1 MWALVKEGVIEKI
14 YYSPKSMVLDN
25 VRYPSNMFTLYT
37 KEEKK
42 RINIYDIKRKEQP
55 NQSFYNIGSSSY
67 TWNASEE
74 MVDEDFTVTEKDL
87 AKLKTDTKKGIYNNA
102 YEKIE
107 SFSWLVQRY
116 VYDHTQA
123 IPNNVVQYAASV
135 RTFCNT
141 LCTAIDNCNTLD
153 DFKNVYADTYND
165 DGQYNRWPSETN
177 LTNYMRHRR
186 KIYYLL
192 YV

>member
-55 NQSFYNIGSSSY
+55 DHNFYNVGSSSF

-87 AKLKTDTKKGIYNNA
+87 SKLKTDTKQGIDNNA
-102 YEKIE
+102 YTKIE
-107 SFSWLVQRY
+107 PFSWLVQRY

-123 IPNNVVQYAASV
+123 IPKDVVQYAASV
-135 RTFCNT
+135 RTFCDT
-141 LCTAIDNCNTLD
+141 ICTAIDNCNTLNE
-153 DFKNVYADTYND
+153 FKTVYSEIFTDGEKYNI
-165 DGQYNRWPSETN
+165 WPDNTDIEQ
-177 LTNYMRHRR
+177 YMR
-186 KIYYLL
+186 IQ
-192 YV
+192 

>member
-1 MWALVKEGVIEKI
+1 MWALVKESIIEKI
-14 YYSPKSMVLDN
+14 YYSPKSIVLDN

-42 RINIYDIKRKEQP
+42 RINIYDIKRKTKP
-55 NQSFYNIGSSSY
+55 DPSFYNISSSSF

-87 AKLKTDTKKGIYNNA
+87 SELKRNTKEGTDLRA
-102 YEKIE
+102 YAEIE
-107 SFSWLVQRY
+107 YFSWLPQRY

-123 IPNNVVQYAASV
+123 IPKDIVQYATSV

-141 LCTAIDNCNTLD
+141 ICTAIDNCNTLD
-153 DFKNVYADTYND
+153 EFKTVHSEIYKDGEKYNI
-165 DGQYNRWPSETN
+165 WPDNT
-177 LTNYMRHRR
+177 TVKQYMRSS
-186 KIYYLL
+186 
-192 YV
+192 

>member
-14 YYSPKSMVLDN
+14 YYSPKSILLDN
-25 VRYPSNMFTLYT
+25 VRYPSNMFTMYT
-37 KEEKK
+37 KDEKK

-55 NQSFYNIGSSSY
+55 AHSFYNISSSSY

-87 AKLKTDTKKGIYNNA
+87 SKLKTNTKQGIDNNA

-107 SFSWLVQRY
+107 PFSWLVQRY

-123 IPNNVVQYAASV
+123 IPKDVVQYAASV

-141 LCTAIDNCNTLD
+141 ICTAIDNCNTLD
-153 DFKNVYADTYND
+153 EFKTVYSEIFKEGGKYHTWPDYTHIE
-165 DGQYNRWPSETN
+165 QYKR
-177 LTNYMRHRR
+177 Y
-186 KIYYLL
+186 
-192 YV
+192 

>member
-1 MWALVKEGVIEKI
+1 MWALVKEGIIETI

-55 NQSFYNIGSSSY
+55 DHNFYNVGSSSF

-87 AKLKTDTKKGIYNNA
+87 SELKTDTKEGIDNSA
-102 YEKIE
+102 YIKIE
-107 SFSWLVQRY
+107 PFSWLVQRY
-116 VYDHTQA
+116 VYDNAKA
-123 IPNNVVQYAASV
+123 IPNDVVQYTASV

-141 LCTAIDNCNTLD
+141 ICTAIDNCNTLD
-153 DFKNVYADTYND
+153 EFKNVYSEIFKDGEKYNI
-165 DGQYNRWPSETN
+165 WPDNTDIEQ
-177 LTNYMRHRR
+177 YMRR
-186 KIYYLL
+186 L
-192 YV
+192 

>member
-14 YYSPKSMVLDN
+14 YYSPKSMILDN

-55 NQSFYNIGSSSY
+55 DHNFYNVGSSSF

-87 AKLKTDTKKGIYNNA
+87 SKLKTETKQAICAEA
-102 YEKIE
+102 YTKIE
-107 SFSWLVQRY
+107 PFSWLTQRY
-116 VYDHTQA
+116 VYDNTQA
-123 IPNNVVQYAASV
+123 IPNDVVQYTASV

-141 LCTAIDNCNTLD
+141 ICTAIDNCNTLD
-153 DFKNVYADTYND
+153 EFKTVHSEIFKDGEKYNIWPD
-165 DGQYNRWPSETN
+165 NTDIEQYVREP
-177 LTNYMRHRR
+177 
-186 KIYYLL
+186 
-192 YV
+192 

>member
-14 YYSPKSMVLDN
+14 YYGSKSIILDN

-55 NQSFYNIGSSSY
+55 DHNFYNVGSSSF

-87 AKLKTDTKKGIYNNA
+87 SKLKTDTKQGIDNNA
-102 YEKIE
+102 YTKIE
-107 SFSWLVQRY
+107 PFSWLVQRY

-123 IPNNVVQYAASV
+123 IPKDVVQYAASV
-135 RTFCNT
+135 RTFCDT
-141 LCTAIDNCNTLD
+141 ICTAIDNCNTLNE
-153 DFKNVYADTYND
+153 FKTVYSEIFKDGKKYNI
-165 DGQYNRWPSETN
+165 WPNNTDIEQ
-177 LTNYMRHRR
+177 YMRN
-186 KIYYLL
+186 
-192 YV
+192 

>member
-14 YYSPKSMVLDN
+14 YHGPKSMILDN
-25 VRYPSNMFTLYT
+25 VRYPSNMFTMYT
-37 KEEKK
+37 KDEKK
-42 RINIYDIKRKEQP
+42 RINIYDIKRKEHP
-55 NQSFYNIGSSSY
+55 DHNFYNISSSSY

-87 AKLKTDTKKGIYNNA
+87 AKLKTDTKEGINNNA

-123 IPNNVVQYAASV
+123 IPKDVVQYAASV
-135 RTFCNT
+135 RSFCNT
-141 LCTAIDNCNTLD
+141 ICTTIDNCNTLD
-153 DFKNVYADTYND
+153 EFKTVHSEIFKDGEKYNI
-165 DGQYNRWPSETN
+165 WPNNTDIER
-177 LTNYMRHRR
+177 YMRNQ
-186 KIYYLL
+186 
-192 YV
+192 

>member
-42 RINIYDIKRKEQP
+42 RINIYDVKRKEQP
-55 NQSFYNIGSSSY
+55 DHAFYNIGSSSY
-67 TWNASEE
+67 IWNASEE
-74 MVDEDFTVTEKDL
+74 IVDEDFTITEKDL
-87 AKLKTDTKKGIYNNA
+87 AELKTDTKEGIYQSA
-102 YEKIE
+102 YTLIE

-116 VYDHTQA
+116 VYDNTQA
-123 IPNNVVQYAASV
+123 IPNDVVQYTTSV

-141 LCTAIDNCNTLD
+141 ICTAIDNCNTLNE
-153 DFKNVYADTYND
+153 FKTVYSEIFKDGEKYNI
-165 DGQYNRWPSETN
+165 WPDNTDIEQ
-177 LTNYMRHRR
+177 YMRR
-186 KIYYLL
+186 L
-192 YV
+192 

>member
-14 YYSPKSMVLDN
+14 YYSPKSIVLDN

-55 NQSFYNIGSSSY
+55 YHVFYNIGSSSY

-74 MVDEDFTVTEKDL
+74 IVNEDFTITEKDL
-87 AKLKTDTKKGIYNNA
+87 AKLKIDIKETIDDSA
-102 YEKIE
+102 YEKIQ

-123 IPNNVVQYAASV
+123 IPKDVVQYAASV
-135 RTFCNT
+135 RSFCDVI
-141 LCTAIDNCNTLD
+141 CTAIDNCNTLD
-153 DFKNVYADTYND
+153 QFKTVYSEIFKDGEKYNI
-165 DGQYNRWPSETN
+165 WPNNTHIEQ
-177 LTNYMRHRR
+177 YMRSR
-186 KIYYLL
+186 
-192 YV
+192 